1 MRSLIER
8 AQPRTVR
15 ILILTPY
22 LVAALMSVFP
32 PLYLSISGQKWEVF
46 GLPIGIAYMLLVS
59 ALVTLSVVIAYC
71 IEVIRNEIGD

>member
-15 ILILTPY
+15 ILILAPY

-32 PLYLSISGQKWEVF
+32 PLYLSISGKKWEIL
-46 GLPIGIAYMLLVS
+46 GLPIGIVYMLAVS
-59 ALVTLSVVIAYC
+59 ALVTLSVVTAYY
-71 IEVIRNEIGD
+71 IEVVRNEIGD